1 MSRVVYTPGVW
12 DLLHIGHLN
21 IIKKARSYGD
31 RLVVGVCSDEITK
44 ATKECLPAIREA
56 HRAELVA
63 SIRYVDEAYVYSNLD
78 QSVQLTKFDVSVFVI
93 GEEFGSQ
100 GIKEHALALDYCK
113 RNDVEVIRVARFKGI
128 STTLIKEN
136 LK

>member
-21 IIKKARSYGD
+21 IIREAKSYGD

-44 ATKECLPAIREA
+44 ETKECWPAIQEA

-63 SIRYVDEAYVYSNLD
+63 SIRYVDGTYVYSNLD
-78 QSVQLTKFDVSVFVI
+78 KSAQLAKFDVSVFVV

-100 GIKEHALALDYCK
+100 GIKEHAVALDYCK
-113 RNDVEVIRVARFKGI
+113 RNDVQVIRVGRFKGI

>member
-21 IIKKARSYGD
+21 IIREARSLGD
-31 RLVVGVCSDEITK
+31 RLVVGVCSDEVTK
-44 ATKECLPAIREA
+44 KTKKSWPAIQED
-56 HRAELVA
+56 HRAELLA
-63 SIRYVDEAYVYSNLD
+63 SIRYVDETYVYSNLD
-78 QSVQLTKFDVSVFVI
+78 QSAQLEKFNVSVFVI
-93 GEEFGSQ
+93 GEEFGRQ
-100 GIKEHALALDYCK
+100 GIEEHELALDYCK
-113 RNDVEVIRVARFKGI
+113 RNAVEVIRVSRFKGI

>member
-21 IIKKARSYGD
+21 IIREAKSYGD

-44 ATKECLPAIREA
+44 ETKECWPAIREA

-63 SIRYVDEAYVYSNLD
+63 SIRYVDETYVYSNLD
-78 QSVQLTKFDVSVFVI
+78 QSAQLAKFDVSVFVV

-100 GIKEHALALDYCK
+100 GIKEHAAALDYCK
-113 RNDVEVIRVARFKGI
+113 RNDVQVIRVGRFKGI

>member
-1 MSRVVYTPGVW
+1 M
-12 DLLHIGHLN
+12 
-21 IIKKARSYGD
+21 
-31 RLVVGVCSDEITK
+31 GVCSDEITK
-44 ATKECLPAIREA
+44 ETKESLPAIREA

-63 SIRYVDEAYVYSNLD
+63 SIKYVDETYIYSNLD
-78 QSVQLTKFDVSVFVI
+78 QSAQLAKFDVNVFVI

-113 RNDVEVIRVARFKGI
+113 RNDVEVIRVGRFKGI

>member
-21 IIKKARSYGD
+21 IIRKARSYGD

-44 ATKECLPAIREA
+44 ETKESLPAIREA

-63 SIRYVDEAYVYSNLD
+63 SIKYVDETYIYSNLD
-78 QSVQLTKFDVSVFVI
+78 QSAQLAKFDVNVFVI

-100 GIKEHALALDYCK
+100 GIRIVFQNGLMAEEKQ
-113 RNDVEVIRVARFKGI
+113 GG
-128 STTLIKEN
+128 
-136 LK
+136 

>member
-1 MSRVVYTPGVW
+1 MSKVVYTPGVW

-21 IIKKARSYGD
+21 IIRKARSYGD

-44 ATKECLPAIREA
+44 ETKESLPAIREA

-63 SIRYVDEAYVYSNLD
+63 SIKYVDETYIYSNLD
-78 QSVQLTKFDVSVFVI
+78 QSAQLAKFDVNVFVI

-113 RNDVEVIRVARFKGI
+113 RNDVEVIRVGRFKGI